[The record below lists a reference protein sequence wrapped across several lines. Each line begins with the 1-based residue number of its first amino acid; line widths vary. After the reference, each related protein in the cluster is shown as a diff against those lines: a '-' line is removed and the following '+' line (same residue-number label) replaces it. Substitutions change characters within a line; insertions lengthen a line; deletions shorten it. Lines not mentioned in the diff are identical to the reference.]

1 MRSDQTLCHCD
12 NETRHLLHPEREC
25 EIDASLR
32 LYGCKYEHRGRAGRD
47 ACERAVLFV
56 YGEVWGREKS
66 GSQGAQKTEHFKRN
80 AIYSLFT
87 VFSGKSVSHR
97 IMSAYCTDDT
107 AV

>member
-1 MRSDQTLCHCD
+1 MRHGIFRILKGNVKLMHLCVCMGVY
-12 NETRHLLHPEREC
+12 
-25 EIDASLR
+25 I
-32 LYGCKYEHRGRAGRD
+32 YEHKAGRD
-47 ACERAVLFV
+47 ACECAVLLV

-66 GSQGAQKTEHFKRN
+66 GSQDAHKTEHFTRN